1 MDRII
6 LHCDLNSFYA
16 SVELRSRPDLQNVPV
31 AVCGDPTSRHGI
43 ILAKNEPAK
52 KFGVQTA
59 ETIWQAKKKCPELV
73 LLPPHHKLYR
83 QVSKEV
89 NTIYEQYT
97 DLVEPFGIDESW
109 LDVTHTLHLFG
120 GDAKALADH
129 LRQRMKQEMGLT
141 LSVGVSFNKVFAK
154 LGSDYRKPDATTV
167 VSRENWQR
175 LVSSTPVA
183 LILGLLCAILPVGGT
198 IFIAAVVILADMYAL
213 SIEVCLV
220 ALLLFVL
227 IYFIY
232 FRFAPRQGMGVLLT
246 PICFRLNIPYVIPVG
261 MGLLEEAYSVFAVI
275 CGTVVYFFLDGVR
288 QNEKLLGSAAEES
301 AEANS
306 KIVVALNQL
315 LGNKEMYL
323 VLSIMAV
330 TLIIVYLIRRM
341 SIANA
346 WQIAIASGIL
356 FETIGLIAGY
366 MLLGISGKTV
376 SVLVGNVISL
386 LIAFVI
392 QFLFFNLDYSR
403 TERLQFEDDEYYY
416 YVKAVPKAVVSGTNK
431 QVKRFSG
438 KDEKERLTKK
448 RFAEEMDIDE
458 ELLD

>member
-1 MDRII
+1 MQYII
-6 LHCDLNSFYA
+6 GAIIGIVIGL
-16 SVELRSRPDLQNVPV
+16 
-31 AVCGDPTSRHGI
+31 AVGI
-43 ILAKNEPAK
+43 P
-52 KFGVQTA
+52 FGVQQRKKSA
-59 ETIWQAKKKCPELV
+59 E
-73 LLPPHHKLYR
+73 
-83 QVSKEV
+83 
-89 NTIYEQYT
+89 
-97 DLVEPFGIDESW
+97 
-109 LDVTHTLHLFG
+109 
-120 GDAKALADH
+120 
-129 LRQRMKQEMGLT
+129 
-141 LSVGVSFNKVFAK
+141 
-154 LGSDYRKPDATTV
+154 
-167 VSRENWQR
+167 RE
-175 LVSSTPVA
+175 
-183 LILGLLCAILPVGGT
+183 IG
-198 IFIAAVVILADMYAL
+198 
-213 SIEVCLV
+213 
-220 ALLLFVL
+220 
-227 IYFIY
+227 
-232 FRFAPRQGMGVLLT
+232 
-246 PICFRLNIPYVIPVG
+246 
-261 MGLLEEAYSVFAVI
+261 
-275 CGTVVYFFLDGVR
+275 
-288 QNEKLLGSAAEES
+288 AAEES

-323 VLSIMAV
+323 VLGIMAV

>member
-1 MDRII
+1 MTTLLELKEKLVRFYGKYEVYITPIVKFIVAFAALMTIDRNIG
-6 LHCDLNSFYA
+6 YM
-16 SVELRSRPDLQNVPV
+16 E
-31 AVCGDPTSRHGI
+31 
-43 ILAKNEPAK
+43 
-52 KFGVQTA
+52 
-59 ETIWQAKKKCPELV
+59 
-73 LLPPHHKLYR
+73 
-83 QVSKEV
+83 
-89 NTIYEQYT
+89 
-97 DLVEPFGIDESW
+97 
-109 LDVTHTLHLFG
+109 
-120 GDAKALADH
+120 
-129 LRQRMKQEMGLT
+129 
-141 LSVGVSFNKVFAK
+141 
-154 LGSDYRKPDATTV
+154 
-167 VSRENWQR
+167 

-288 QNEKLLGSAAEES
+288 QNEKLLGGAAEES

-323 VLSIMAV
+323 VLGIMAV

-341 SIANA
+341 SIAN
-346 WQIAIASGIL
+346 ASGIL